1 MIRYYCFADRVI
13 EISGLPDHM
22 LDGEYLE
29 PFRCR
34 QSLPDMK
41 IYVQQN
47 YVEYPDSSKKLNGC
61 RYFER
66 NGKYYQVHEFSYAS
80 AAVMTAL
87 EDWKEKMVTVIVD
100 PDICKERIFTVNQLL
115 SLSGFFSGLLY
126 RGCVT
131 FHCSYILVG
140 NFAIL
145 FAGFSGMGKSTQ
157 AELWRRYRNAEII
170 NGDRALIFQREDGW
184 YAGGISA
191 CGSSKIC
198 RNYTAK
204 IAAVILLEKGSDNR
218 VFPMKIAEKYRAL
231 LTGMAFHRWKEE
243 EIDTAGN
250 LAMDILSELPM
261 YRLRN
266 RADEES
272 VEVIEKE
279 IGGTL
284 YDI

>member
-1 MIRYYCFADRVI
+1 MNFNSLNAAFCLPNRRAPGNSRHYAFLKRLKNSFVI
-13 EISGLPDHM
+13 S
-22 LDGEYLE
+22 
-29 PFRCR
+29 F
-34 QSLPDMK
+34 
-41 IYVQQN
+41 
-47 YVEYPDSSKKLNGC
+47 
-61 RYFER
+61 
-66 NGKYYQVHEFSYAS
+66 
-80 AAVMTAL
+80 
-87 EDWKEKMVTVIVD
+87 
-100 PDICKERIFTVNQLL
+100 
-115 SLSGFFSGLLY
+115 
-126 RGCVT
+126 
-131 FHCSYILVG
+131 
-140 NFAIL
+140 
-145 FAGFSGMGKSTQ
+145 
-157 AELWRRYRNAEII
+157 
-170 NGDRALIFQREDGW
+170 
-184 YAGGISA
+184 

>member
-1 MIRYYCFADRVI
+1 MRYYRFADIAFEVD
-13 EISGLPDHM
+13 GLP
-22 LDGEYLE
+22 EK
-29 PFRCR
+29 
-34 QSLPDMK
+34 LPDGK
-41 IYVQQN
+41 YLNLFRTASVVPDITLHVQN
-47 YVEYPDSSKKLNGC
+47 TTLVLPSDAVRSGNICYVEREGKHRIYGWFRTPNPAISFVLN
-61 RYFER
+61 
-66 NGKYYQVHEFSYAS
+66 
-80 AAVMTAL
+80 
-87 EDWKEKMVTVIVD
+87 DWKNAEITVDVHPELYD
-100 PDICKERIFTVNQLL
+100 DAAFTANWLL
-115 SLSGFFSGLLY
+115 SLSGFSTGLLY
-126 RGCVT
+126 RKCAT
-131 FHCSYILVG
+131 LHCSYILVE
-140 NFAIL
+140 NQAIL